1 MMPHKVVDAVV
12 EGAGGQQGVEVG
24 VLLVALRSR
33 EEEHGLAMAR
43 LAAANLARGGVG
55 MDVAGDEGT
64 YPLAG
69 EGAMVAGVREASNL
83 GVKEITKH
91 NL

>member
-1 MMPHKVVDAVV
+1 ML
-12 EGAGGQQGVEVG
+12 EGAAGQQGVDVG

-33 EEEHGLAMAR
+33 DEEHGLAIAR
-43 LAAANLARGGVG
+43 LTAANLARGVVG

-69 EGAMVAGVREASNL
+69 EGPMVAGVQEASNL
-83 GVKEITKH
+83 GVRDISKH
-91 NL
+91 HL